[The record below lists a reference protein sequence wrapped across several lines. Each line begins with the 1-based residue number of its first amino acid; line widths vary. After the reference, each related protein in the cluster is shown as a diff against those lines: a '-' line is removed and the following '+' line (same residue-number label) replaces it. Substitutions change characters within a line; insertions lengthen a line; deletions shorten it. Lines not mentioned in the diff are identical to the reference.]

1 MGDAAGG
8 CCCFLTPCS
17 RAASVEWDDRWN
29 NGICN
34 LLSWRVAWLG
44 LQNHVF
50 TGFGPHDICRSNN
63 TPTPFV
69 KWTHPNKRASQLLT
83 TAGPHFRLH
92 WQLGSDGVPH
102 AFVTL
107 IGSSDQS
114 FVIPGG
120 VSTTVA
126 HAHRLLLAVGGIND
140 WTHCLDRL
148 MVVW

>member
-1 MGDAAGG
+1 M
-8 CCCFLTPCS
+8 F
-17 RAASVEWDDRWN
+17 
-29 NGICN
+29 N
-34 LLSWRVAWLG
+34 LLSWRVAWFG

-126 HAHRLLLAVGGIND
+126 HAQRLFRDVWNQTVARDALLGHADDGVVV
-140 WTHCLDRL
+140 CL
-148 MVVW
+148 